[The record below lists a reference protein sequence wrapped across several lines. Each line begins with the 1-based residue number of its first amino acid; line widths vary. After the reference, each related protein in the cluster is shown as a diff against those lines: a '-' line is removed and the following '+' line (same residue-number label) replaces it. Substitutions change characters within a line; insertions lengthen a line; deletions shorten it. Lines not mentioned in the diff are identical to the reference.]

1 MKRCGRCI
9 LTEDFPNIKFDTNGV
24 CNYCHQWDKEW
35 RYFDYEKSE
44 AELMKIL
51 NAAKEKRRKYDCL
64 IPYSGGRDS
73 SYVVYLCRKKY
84 QMNPLV
90 VTFNNLFMTEYALQ
104 NIFKM
109 VSILNVDHLYITYKP
124 DMLKKFYRAA
134 ISHGGEFCSICSAG
148 INYVKLV
155 YQQLHDIPI
164 VITGTSSR
172 VDEQSPFEVN
182 CSHPLYVRRVLAKGG
197 FKQDEIED
205 LIIKRHLEWGVWEK
219 VKRKIKGND
228 YVEIALP
235 NYIKWKNQDIQNILE
250 KELGWQTPDKW
261 LDHIDCRFASMKAYL
276 KNKQIPHYIFKQEKF
291 SQLIRDGQM
300 SREEALVELERLMDS
315 EDQKPK
321 EHDEF
326 MDFLGLESSDMQNLK
341 GVSHV
346 DYVSKEDIAFKET
359 TLAKM
364 MSVPW
369 QVCKYLK
376 GKSC

>member
-1 MKRCGRCI
+1 MKRCTRCI
-9 LTEDFPNIKFDTNGV
+9 LAEDFPNIKFDSNGV
-24 CNYCHQWDKEW
+24 CNYCHEWDRKW
-35 RYFDYEKSE
+35 RNFGYEQ
-44 AELMKIL
+44 AEKDLISIFNWARSK
-51 NAAKEKRRKYDCL
+51 KRKYDCL

-155 YQQLHDIPI
+155 YQRLHDIPI

-197 FKQDEIED
+197 FEQDEVED

-228 YVEIALP
+228 YIEIALP

-261 LDHIDCRFASMKAYL
+261 LDHIDCRFTSMKAYL
-276 KNKQIPHYIFKQEKF
+276 KNRQIPHYIFKQEKF
-291 SQLIRDGQM
+291 SQLIRDRQM
-300 SREEALVELERLMDS
+300 SREEALVELERLMVG

-321 EHDEF
+321 EYDEF

-341 GVSHV
+341 GVSHL
-346 DYVSKEDIAFKET
+346 DYVSKEDVAFKES

-364 MSVPW
+364 ISVPW
-369 QVCKYLK
+369 QVYKYFK
-376 GKSC
+376 GGS